1 MSFSQ
6 PVKQTVQKIKGLGLK
21 PGVFDL
27 FFVLS
32 TRLKFRVSG
41 YSQDDDG
48 RLLYPV
54 SRGYIFPV
62 WVKCLA
68 ALFAQHLTLG
78 KC

>member
-1 MSFSQ
+1 MIAAKNPSNNNCLQLQSGKLFMSFSQ

-41 YSQDDDG
+41 YSQD
-48 RLLYPV
+48 RLL
-54 SRGYIFPV
+54 
-62 WVKCLA
+62 A
-68 ALFAQHLTLG
+68 E
-78 KC
+78 